1 MKFALV
7 MYICSVVAGQCG
19 DGIKDPV
26 VYPTHKDCAIA
37 GYTKSLEVI
46 TDMDDKQMSIKI
58 SCSFPLLVHRQITAN
73 NI

>member
-46 TDMDDKQMSIKI
+46 TDMEDSRMSIQNKLFF
-58 SCSFPLLVHRQITAN
+58 SFTCTQAN
-73 NI
+73 YS

>member
-46 TDMDDKQMSIKI
+46 TDMEDRGCQYK
-58 SCSFPLLVHRQITAN
+58 
-73 NI
+73 

>member
-19 DGIKDPV
+19 DGIKDPM

-37 GYTKSLEVI
+37 GYTKSLEII
-46 TDMDDKQMSIKI
+46 TDMDETDVNKNKLFF
-58 SCSFPLLVHRQITAN
+58 SFTCTQAN
-73 NI
+73 YS